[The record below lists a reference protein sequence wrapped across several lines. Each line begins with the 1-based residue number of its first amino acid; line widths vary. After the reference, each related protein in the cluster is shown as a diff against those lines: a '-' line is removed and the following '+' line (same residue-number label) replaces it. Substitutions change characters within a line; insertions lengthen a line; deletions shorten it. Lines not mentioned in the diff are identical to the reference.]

1 MAEGEA
7 RDPAL
12 APQDPDRL
20 IADFAERVPGV
31 LRAAVVASDGVL
43 VAVSDR
49 AQPGRLEEL
58 SAITAGLISL
68 ASAAARTFD
77 GGAVIQALVTM
88 ARGTLVIMAIDQ
100 GSSLAVLTTATA
112 DLDTVAYEMTMLVE
126 EAGGIFTPP
135 ARQAG
140 PRPGGVSGSA

>member
-7 RDPAL
+7 RDPA
-12 APQDPDRL
+12 PDSPDPDRL
-20 IADFAERVPGV
+20 ITDFAERVPDV

-49 AQPGRLEEL
+49 AQPDQLEQL

-77 GGAVIQALVTM
+77 GGAVTRALITM

-126 EAGGIFTPP
+126 EAGSFLTPP
-135 ARQAG
+135 AR
-140 PRPGGVSGSA
+140 

>member
-7 RDPAL
+7 RDPAPD
-12 APQDPDRL
+12 PQDPDRL
-20 IADFAERVPGV
+20 ITDFARRVPGV

-49 AQPGRLEEL
+49 APHDQLEQL
-58 SAITAGLISL
+58 SAITAGLIAL
-68 ASAAARTFD
+68 ASAAARIFD
-77 GGAVIQALVTM
+77 GGAITQALVTM
-88 ARGTLVIMAIDQ
+88 AQGTFVIMAIDE

-126 EAGGIFTPP
+126 ETGSTFTPP
-135 ARQAG
+135 AR
-140 PRPGGVSGSA
+140 

>member
-7 RDPAL
+7 RDPAP

-20 IADFAERVPGV
+20 IAEFAERVPGV
-31 LRAAVVASDGVL
+31 LRAAVVAADGVL
-43 VAVSDR
+43 VAVSGR
-49 AQPGRLEEL
+49 AAADQLEPL
-58 SAITAGLISL
+58 AAITAGLISL
-68 ASAAARTFD
+68 AGAAARTAD
-77 GGAVIQALVTM
+77 GGAVTQALVTM

-126 EAGGIFTPP
+126 EAGGIVTPP
-135 ARQAG
+135 AC
-140 PRPGGVSGSA
+140 

>member
-12 APQDPDRL
+12 DPQDPDRL
-20 IADFAERVPGV
+20 ISDFAERVPDV
-31 LRAAVVASDGVL
+31 LRAAVVASDGFL
-43 VAVSDR
+43 VAASDR
-49 AQPGRLEEL
+49 TQPDQLEQL

-68 ASAAARTFD
+68 ASAAARIFD
-77 GGAVIQALVTM
+77 GGAVTQA
-88 ARGTLVIMAIDQ
+88 LVIMARVTLVVMTIDQ

-126 EAGGIFTPP
+126 EAGSIFTPP
-135 ARQAG
+135 AR
-140 PRPGGVSGSA
+140 

>member
-7 RDPAL
+7 RDPAPD
-12 APQDPDRL
+12 PQDPDRL
-20 IADFAERVPGV
+20 ITDFAARVPGV

-49 AQPGRLEEL
+49 TPHDQLEQL
-58 SAITAGLISL
+58 SAITAGLIAL
-68 ASAAARTFD
+68 ASAAARIFD
-77 GGAVIQALVTM
+77 GGAITQALVTM
-88 ARGTLVIMAIDQ
+88 AQGTFVLMAIDE

-126 EAGGIFTPP
+126 ETGSAFTPP
-135 ARQAG
+135 AR
-140 PRPGGVSGSA
+140 

>member
-1 MAEGEA
+1 MAEAEA
-7 RDPAL
+7 REPAPD
-12 APQDPDRL
+12 PQDPDRL
-20 IADFAERVPGV
+20 ITDFAERVPDV

-49 AQPGRLEEL
+49 TQPDQLEQL

-68 ASAAARTFD
+68 ASAVARTFD
-77 GGAVIQALVTM
+77 GGAVTQALVTM
-88 ARGTLVIMAIDQ
+88 ARGTFVIMAIDE

-126 EAGGIFTPP
+126 EAGSTFTPP
-135 ARQAG
+135 AR
-140 PRPGGVSGSA
+140 